1 MASTYGHLDTLLE
14 YDRSLVVNGP
24 SRTNPAL
31 MPLAIPSAPG
41 AVIALSFA
49 AKACSITLADGGSSS
64 LDALGLAA
72 RAVRAGRAQA
82 IVVVGAASLFD
93 ELVLSLGR
101 AGQARSAQRPPG
113 IRRRRLRH
121 GARRKGAAALVLESA
136 PHAAARHREP
146 KAFVTGQASTFAA
159 ASDQL
164 DQALARAGRQAL
176 AEACLTAADLGLV
189 ASGASG
195 VPSVDTGEA
204 RALLR
209 LLGHDGQARV
219 TAVKSALGET
229 IDASG
234 LLAAAA
240 ALASLGGAP
249 AGPIVGLE
257 RPAVPG
263 LRYLTK
269 AEPIAAGHALVTAT
283 SQTGACSAL
292 VLSKDT
298 Q

>member
-1 MASTYGHLDTLLE
+1 MASTFAHFDTLIE
-14 YDRSLVVNGP
+14 YDRSLVT
-24 SRTNPAL
+24 SR
-31 MPLAIPSAPG
+31 
-41 AVIALSFA
+41 AVPHQPRAHAVGHSQA
-49 AKACSITLADGGSSS
+49 HPVRSSPC
-64 LDALGLAA
+64 LRRQGLLHHAGRRRFGLVARSVSA

-93 ELVLSLGR
+93 ERVLSLGR
-101 AGQARSAQRPPG
+101 AGQLAPPSAHRVFDDAACG
-113 IRRRRLRH
+113 TAL
-121 GARRKGAAALVLESA
+121 GEGAAALVLESA

-176 AEACLTAADLGLV
+176 AEACLTAANLGLV

-292 VLSKDT
+292 VLSEDT